1 MLNVR
6 VAPLNM
12 ADGHPLKN
20 SSDQPTYCDTSVFS
34 PSKIGPEE
42 NWPAKVLAALK
53 DSAPPEPIRL
63 ACMSAVPSKPHFFE
77 EEFHGKLTREEVTA
91 LLLGGT
97 SEPANGRFLVRES
110 LSAPGDYSLSLTYG
124 GKITHYRLF
133 YTNGK
138 YSTSKDGSEKKYDK
152 LVELVIDI
160 LEMLRYV
167 EGAQVAE
174 KREKKVE
181 EKVQAHSFKL
191 HHYKQPKWCDI
202 CGKFMWGLKGQG
214 MRCDICAMNV
224 HQKCTKDAMKKEC
237 KAPQPKQK
245 AKPTKKLSH
254 PGMAPRH
261 SITPETFRTQCDYQE
276 GCVRFLHHLNIPVN
290 LFNVNALN
298 PCYCDHCCQEVEV
311 PLYRQGDPAQEYSI
325 PLGWC
330 RFQFALADKVSAE
343 AQSKLNMAFMSLSAQ
358 NITEVLDKFG
368 TDGQD
373 SSNEMPKPLTK
384 FTPSIICAD
393 LDSPVTRYTDPE
405 TEERRAGQVVLQV
418 YVQPYSCRPMG
429 RAGSKEEIDPYFKKE
444 TIYWVTN
451 QLTGIVPFALLVKT
465 MDATYLQL

>member
-12 ADGHPLKN
+12 ADNNPLKN
-20 SSDQPTYCDTSVFS
+20 SSEQPTYCDTTAFS

-42 NWPAKVLAALK
+42 NWPEKVLAALK

-63 ACMSAVPSKPHFFE
+63 ACMSSVPSKPHFFE
-77 EEFHGKLTREEVTA
+77 EEFHGRLTREAVNE
-91 LLLGGT
+91 LLLGVT
-97 SEPANGRFLVRES
+97 TDPANGRFLVRES
-110 LSAPGDYSLSLTYG
+110 ISAPGDYSLSLTYG
-124 GKITHYRLF
+124 SKISHYRLF
-133 YTNGK
+133 YSNGK
-138 YSTSKDGSEKKYDK
+138 YFTSKDASEKKYDK

-167 EGAQVAE
+167 EGNQVVE
-174 KREKKVE
+174 RKEKKSS
-181 EKVQAHSFKL
+181 EKAKVHDFKL

-214 MRCDICAMNV
+214 MKCEICGMNV
-224 HQKCTKDAMKKEC
+224 HQKCIKDAKKQC
-237 KAPQPKQK
+237 KAPQPKE
-245 AKPTKKLSH
+245 KPKPRKKLSN
-254 PGMAPRH
+254 ADLVQRN
-261 SITPETFRTQCDYQE
+261 SITAESFRTQCEYQE
-276 GCVRFLHHLNIPVN
+276 GCVRFLHHLTIPAS
-290 LFNVNALN
+290 LFDVNALN
-298 PCYCDHCCQEVEV
+298 PCYCDNCCQEVET
-311 PLYRQGDPAQEYSI
+311 PLYKKGDPPREYSM

-330 RFQFALADKVSAE
+330 RFQFSSAE
-343 AQSKLNMAFMSLSAQ
+343 RVHADASSRWNMAFMSIGAQ
-358 NITEVLDKFG
+358 NITDTLENKFG
-368 TDGQD
+368 AVADNSGD
-373 SSNEMPKPLTK
+373 EMPKPLTK

-393 LDSPVTRYTDPE
+393 LDSPVTKYTDPE

-418 YVQPYSCRPMG
+418 YIQPFSYRLMG

-451 QLTGIVPFALLVKT
+451 QLCSVVPFALLVKT

>member
-6 VAPLNM
+6 VSPMNM
-12 ADGHPLKN
+12 ADNKLQKN
-20 SSDQPTYCDTSVFS
+20 EQPNYCDTSVFS

-63 ACMSAVPSKPHFFE
+63 ACMSPVPSKPYFFE
-77 EEFHGKLTREEVTA
+77 EEFHGKLTREEVNE
-91 LLLGGT
+91 LLLGGS

-133 YTNGK
+133 YSNGK
-138 YSTSKDGSEKKYDK
+138 YSTSKDASEKKYEK

-167 EGAQVAE
+167 EGAHVAE
-174 KREKKVE
+174 KTEQKVS
-181 EKVQAHSFKL
+181 EKVKSHVFKL

-214 MRCDICAMNV
+214 MRCDVCGTNV
-224 HQKCTKDAMKKEC
+224 HQKCIKDAMKKEC
-237 KAPQPKQK
+237 KQPLVEVKTK
-245 AKPTKKLSH
+245 SCKKLSH
-254 PGMAPRH
+254 PEITSRN
-261 SITPETFRTQCDYQE
+261 SITTESFRTQCDYQE
-276 GCVRFLHHLNIPVN
+276 GCVRFLHHLNIPAT
-290 LFNVNALN
+290 LFNANALN
-298 PCYCDHCCQEVEV
+298 PCYCDHCCQEVEI
-311 PLYRQGDPAQEYSI
+311 PLYRQGDPPHEYSI

-330 RFQFALADKVSAE
+330 RFQFTSADKVSAE
-343 AQSKLNMAFMSLSAQ
+343 SQSKLNMAFMSLSAQ
-358 NITEVLDKFG
+358 NIAEVLEKFNEDAN
-368 TDGQD
+368 DGG
-373 SSNEMPKPLTK
+373 NEMPKPLTK

-418 YVQPYSCRPMG
+418 YIQPYSYRSMG
-429 RAGSKEEIDPYFKKE
+429 RAGSKEEIDPFFKKE

-451 QLTGIVPFALLVKT
+451 QLSYVVPFALLAKT